1 MDAAKEREL
10 EARLSRIEG
19 TIAALQQSVD
29 GLLKENRVVSS
40 PAGETHRAAGGFSAR
55 ASAQGQSRPRPT
67 PADDFA
73 AKIIEW
79 FSSRS
84 PEWWLSRLGIGLV
97 VIAVLF
103 LYSYAV
109 DKGWITPPL
118 RVMAGALVGAGLFW
132 AAIRT
137 EDDTKSPA
145 GFGLRQI
152 FYGGALGVWYLTAYA
167 ASVWYGLIS
176 IPSARLLFFVL
187 TLVSAWIAL
196 QERSEVFAF
205 IAVATGFA
213 TPFVLFAPIVSVT
226 PLAFYLGAVAATGL
240 FIYLLRGWQ
249 STVWIT
255 FVAFWLIV
263 NGTTL
268 SAGVIRAGAPGSIT
282 ISILLILAGAAF
294 TQTPSL
300 RRQLLAIGSNR
311 YTQAPVNEA
320 TQRVMEGL
328 DSLSNALGGGKSSP
342 DSLAL
347 WVMSL
352 LSPILAVSSLAN
364 IWVSIPREASGLI
377 LVGLGSAALYVA
389 MSKFADTE
397 FRQVVFTAA
406 ALWTLLGL
414 LKIPPVPENL
424 GVAALFAALILIYVR
439 KVLIGPRT
447 IAKATLVIALAVA
460 AGHGLSS
467 GETGLLRWRW
477 IIAELVTVGASAIS
491 SQKLVA
497 DHSERMQGVVLAVLT
512 YLTSLI
518 VIADVL
524 APIWPP
530 LVTATYAVFAALL
543 LVLSKRR
550 GGEKML
556 RQLGGVTIVI
566 VVARLLLV
574 DMASIETIWRV
585 LLFFVIGAVF
595 LYAGYRLQP
604 GKAARPANNS

>member
-1 MDAAKEREL
+1 M
-10 EARLSRIEG
+10 
-19 TIAALQQSVD
+19 V
-29 GLLKENRVVSS
+29 
-40 PAGETHRAAGGFSAR
+40 
-55 ASAQGQSRPRPT
+55 
-67 PADDFA
+67 
-73 AKIIEW
+73 
-79 FSSRS
+79 
-84 PEWWLSRLGIGLV
+84 
-97 VIAVLF
+97 
-103 LYSYAV
+103 
-109 DKGWITPPL
+109 
-118 RVMAGALVGAGLFW
+118 AGALVGAGLTG
-132 AAIRT
+132 ARSVPRT
-137 EDDTKSPA
+137 TPNRRPDSGCA
-145 GFGLRQI
+145 RS

-187 TLVSAWIAL
+187 TFLSAWIAL

-255 FVAFWLIV
+255 FVTFWLIV

-294 TQTPSL
+294 TRTPSL
-300 RRQLLAIGSNR
+300 RRLLLATGSNR
-311 YTQAPVNEA
+311 YSQAPVNEA

-347 WVMSL
+347 WVMTL

-364 IWVSIPREASGLI
+364 IWISIHERSGLI

-389 MSKFADTE
+389 MSKFADAE

-414 LKIPPVPENL
+414 LKIPPAPENL
-424 GVAALFAALILIYVR
+424 GIAALFAALILIYVR

-467 GETGLLRWRW
+467 GATGLLRWRW
-477 IIAELVTVGASAIS
+477 IIAELVAVGASAIS

-497 DHSERMQGVVLAVLT
+497 DPAERMQGVVLAVMT

-530 LVTATYAVFAALL
+530 LVTATYAIFAALL

-550 GGEKML
+550 GGQKML

-566 VVARLLLV
+566 VVASLLLV

-595 LYAGYRLQP
+595 LYTGYRLNTQR
-604 GKAARPANNS
+604 AASS

>member
-1 MDAAKEREL
+1 MDAKEHEL
-10 EARLSRIEG
+10 EARLSRIESA
-19 TIAALQQSVD
+19 IAALQQSVD
-29 GLLKENRVVSS
+29 GLLRERRSASS
-40 PAGETHRAAGGFSAR
+40 PASEASRDTFSAR
-55 ASAQGQSRPRPT
+55 SAGGGHARPRANPG
-67 PADDFA
+67 DDIGA
-73 AKIIEW
+73 TISEW

-84 PEWWLSRLGIGLV
+84 PEWWLSRLGIGFV

-118 RVMAGALVGAGLFW
+118 RVLAGALVGAGLFW
-132 AAIRT
+132 GATRT
-137 EDDTKSPA
+137 HDDAKTPT

-152 FYGGALGVWYLTAYA
+152 LYGGALGVWYLTAYA

-187 TLVSAWIAL
+187 TIVSAWISL
-196 QERSEVFAF
+196 QERSEVFGF

-213 TPFVLFAPIVSVT
+213 TPFVLFAPIVSLT
-226 PLAFYLGAVAATGL
+226 PLALYLGAVAATGV

-249 STVWIT
+249 STIWIT

-268 SAGVIRAGAPGSIT
+268 SGGVIRAGAPGSIAV
-282 ISILLILAGAAF
+282 SILLILAGAVF
-294 TQTPSL
+294 TRVASL
-300 RRQLLAIGSNR
+300 RRQLLATGSSR
-311 YTQAPVNEA
+311 YTATPVNEA
-320 TQRVMEGL
+320 TQRVMEML
-328 DSLSNALGGGKSSP
+328 DALSKALGGGKSSP

-347 WVMSL
+347 WVMTL

-364 IWVSIPREASGLI
+364 IWVSIPPEVSGLI
-377 LVGLGSAALYVA
+377 LIGLGSAALSFA
-389 MSKFADTE
+389 MSKFADAE

-406 ALWTLLGL
+406 ALWTLLGV
-414 LKIPPVPENL
+414 LKVAPTPENL
-424 GVAALFAALILIYVR
+424 GAAALFAALILIYVR

-460 AGHGLSS
+460 AGHGLAS

-477 IIAELVTVGASAIS
+477 IVAELVTLGASAIS

-497 DHSERMQGVVLAVLT
+497 DPAERIQGVVLAVLT

-518 VIADVL
+518 VIIDVL
-524 APIWPP
+524 EPIWPP
-530 LVTATYAVFAALL
+530 LVTATYALFGAAL
-543 LVLSKRR
+543 LVLSRRR
-550 GGEKML
+550 GGERML

-574 DMASIETIWRV
+574 DMASVETIWRV

-604 GKAARPANNS
+604 ATEAGK